1 MCKKIGFW
9 AAVAFALFVGRVQ
22 ACDDPTWFNLAWA
35 DVFLVPPPAPPD
47 QVNVYLTNGVLNHDR
62 YSTALGLLLTQGY
75 QLELLGFGDGQN
87 PPRAQGWFQTFLNR
101 NPTGQEAIFY
111 LTADFGGGMTDEEII
126 ADIIDHNFAEYYARE
141 DQTLAACN
149 PGKALLDL
157 LCRDL
162 LGRASDDTDFTNLP
176 IIAVAGDQVSLPITV
191 NGQQT
196 QVTVALSVIVLSL
209 EAGIIQTNSQ
219 GLTYDVEYH
228 RIYVRNAFL
237 RYLHRLPDPTPNG
250 ERDQYV
256 GWITGQLASPDEDI
270 DAVLIASDQFCD
282 AQAIAFAPGPQ
293 PPAHVAVPAPPAVA
307 IQPDAQSIAPQQIN
321 FVQAGQAVSVQGF
334 QESFAQQQQALNL
347 AQNQVTAL
355 AQLNAGAAATGVDAQ
370 AMQAAANSQ
379 ILVAI
384 GVAGASDISVTHA
397 QKKVAMGD
405 EAQAVGDFDQA
416 VRDYTGALRDA
427 LKAAT
432 KK

>member
-1 MCKKIGFW
+1 MRKTWIFS
-9 AAVAFALFVGRVQ
+9 AALALALLGGPAQ
-22 ACDDPTWFNLAWA
+22 ACDDRTWFNLAWA
-35 DVFLVPPPAPPD
+35 DVFLVPPPAPDPAF
-47 QVNVYLTNGVLNHDR
+47 NFCATNGALNADR
-62 YSTALGLLLTQGY
+62 YSTALALLETQSY
-75 QLELLGFGDGQN
+75 QLELLGFGDGQS

-101 NPTGQEAIFY
+101 NPTGFEAIFY
-111 LTADFGGGMTDEEII
+111 LTADFGGGMTNEEII
-126 ADIIDHNFAEYYARE
+126 ADIIDRNFADYYARE
-141 DQTLAACN
+141 DQALAACN

-162 LGRASDDTDFTNLP
+162 LGRAADDTDLTNMP
-176 IIAVAGDQVSLPITV
+176 ITAVAGDQITLLAAV

-196 QVTVALSVIVLSL
+196 QVTAALTDIVLNL
-209 EAGIIQTNSQ
+209 EAGTIQTNSL
-219 GLTYDVEYH
+219 GVTYDVEYH
-228 RIYVRNAFL
+228 RIYVKNAFL

-256 GWITGQLASPDEDI
+256 GWIASGTSPDVAV

-307 IQPDAQSIAPQQIN
+307 IQPDAQSLAPPQIN
-321 FVQAGQAVSVQGF
+321 FVEAGQAASVQGF

-347 AQNQVTAL
+347 ARNQVTAL

-384 GVAGASDISVTHA
+384 GIAGASDISVTHA

-405 EAQAVGDFDQA
+405 EAQAAGDFDQA